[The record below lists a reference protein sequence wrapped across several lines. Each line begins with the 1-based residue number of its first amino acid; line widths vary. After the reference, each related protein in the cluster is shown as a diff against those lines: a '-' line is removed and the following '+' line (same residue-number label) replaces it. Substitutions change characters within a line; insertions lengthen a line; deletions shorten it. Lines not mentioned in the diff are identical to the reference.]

1 MLRLALLLA
10 LVVAALGLVAVRPAS
25 AQVSPTVADGGVENK
40 FPGGMVFRV
49 STQSDSPIQRIRLH
63 YTVLPDGTA
72 ASTEADFQPATS
84 VSTSFT
90 LEGNNPPRIYLPPGT
105 TIRYHWEVTDAD
117 GDTAATQ
124 PATFFYDDIRFR
136 WTSLEED
143 GITVYYYSGSERDA
157 QAMLTEA
164 GKTIASVCKLLG
176 VSVNFPVKVWIYRS
190 VQEMRPALAR
200 RSETFEQSVTTAG
213 VRVSSDTVLVL
224 GNVSFITLRHELT
237 HVVTAVAGEGPFG
250 SLPAWLDE
258 GTAVYGQGDP
268 GGYREALNRAVAH
281 SNLLSIRSISSYPG
295 DPAKVDLFYGQSW
308 GLVSYLIDEHGA
320 EKFARLF
327 AEIKSGKRTDEAL
340 MSAYGFD
347 QDGLEDEWR
356 ASLGLAP
363 RQEPSPSETPQPT
376 ATKAPPVSSR
386 PGPNEDGG
394 GTSTWVIVGVALGV
408 AALAGVVGLAGLALA
423 RRMR

>member
-1 MLRLALLLA
+1 MRRLALLLV
-10 LVVAALGLVAVRPAS
+10 LVVASLGLVAVLPAS
-25 AQVSPTVADGGVENK
+25 AQVGPTVADGGVENR
-40 FPGGMVFRV
+40 FPEGMVFRV
-49 STQSDSPIQRIRLH
+49 SAQSDSPIQRIRLH

-72 ASTEADFQPATS
+72 ASAEADFQPATS

-117 GDTAATQ
+117 GDTATTQ
-124 PATFFYDDIRFR
+124 PATFFYEDIRFR
-136 WTSLEED
+136 WTRLEDE
-143 GITVYYYSGSERDA
+143 GVTVYHYSGAERDA
-157 QAMLTEA
+157 QAMLREA
-164 GKTIASVCKLLG
+164 SETIASMSKLLG
-176 VSVNFPVKVWIYRS
+176 VSVGFPVKVWIYRS

-200 RSETFEQSVTTAG
+200 RSETFEQSVITAG

-224 GNVSFITLRHELT
+224 GNVSFDTLRHELT

-268 GGYREALNRAVAH
+268 GGFRGAIQRAVDRGKV
-281 SNLLSIRSISSYPG
+281 LSVRSISSYPG

-308 GLVSYLIDEHGA
+308 SLVSYLIDEYGA

-340 MSAYGFD
+340 TAVYGFD
-347 QDGLEDEWR
+347 QDGLEDKWR
-356 ASLGLAP
+356 SSLGLP
-363 RQEPSPSETPQPT
+363 PQP
-376 ATKAPPVSSR
+376 APTKEPPAGSKPEPR
-386 PGPNEDGG
+386 EEDGG
-394 GTSTWVIVGVALGV
+394 TSLGVVLGVALGTV
-408 AALAGVVGLAGLALA
+408 ALAGAVGLAGLALA